1 MFFDWRNDTYSG
13 LSLYIICILSLLNV
27 GGDAIFT
34 WSLRSGALTAFMFM
48 NPSEDVRRINFLRK
62 PLSISVTS
70 FDLMKVKYS
79 SPSAG
84 RRGAYQLYMS

>member
-1 MFFDWRNDTYSG
+1 MFFDWMNATYSG
-13 LSLYIICILSLLNV
+13 LSLYIICILSVLNF

-48 NPSEDVRRINFLRK
+48 NPEDARRINFLRK